1 MMICSRRQPIK
12 QEVYQLCI
20 PSGEYQATSSIQYQ
34 AHAGRQWMTNPR
46 DDFYKLCVA
55 RFDTN
60 ENKNIDIIYH
70 CQLLLTVYIADIIFH
85 WQYISLTLYIT
96 YILQTKFGLS
106 CSVMFEVLIFCCIIF
121 YYIISFLLYRRTP
134 FIRHLLNM
142 TLFSSCPVGCK
153 LKSVNMSHFDSFS
166 SSFEQSR
173 HKMSD
178 RVLKNQNKHSN
189 RVNKFDIQ
197 SCFRVCRIKTLPRW
211 LDINHCRI
219 KGVQSVASYCWK
231 EILISRGFRVSVSA
245 YGSATPLFGPSYNS
259 GMLNS
264 EW

>member
-1 MMICSRRQPIK
+1 
-12 QEVYQLCI
+12 
-20 PSGEYQATSSIQYQ
+20 
-34 AHAGRQWMTNPR
+34 
-46 DDFYKLCVA
+46 
-55 RFDTN
+55 
-60 ENKNIDIIYH
+60 
-70 CQLLLTVYIADIIFH
+70 
-85 WQYISLTLYIT
+85 
-96 YILQTKFGLS
+96 
-106 CSVMFEVLIFCCIIF
+106 
-121 YYIISFLLYRRTP
+121 
-134 FIRHLLNM
+134 M

-219 KGVQSVASYCWK
+219 KGVLRHLFLLYSFITYHFIIFIIFYYIIFTIWHYILYYITCTGLGGCIRASLKLQLDIGVVWQPMSRRKLVA
-231 EILISRGFRVSVSA
+231 RG
-245 YGSATPLFGPSYNS
+245 
-259 GMLNS
+259 
-264 EW
+264 